1 MSTKDG
7 QLFKEKQGLLSLKPN
22 KGGLLTTSHISF
34 FQRMDVSSIEKQIK
48 EIEDEI
54 FNTQKNKATE
64 HHIGKLKAKIARLK
78 ANVEK
83 QKSSGSKGKGFSV
96 KKSGDAT
103 VGLIGLPSVGK
114 STLLNQ
120 LTDAE
125 SQVGSYEFTTLDVI
139 PGMLK
144 HNGANIQILDLPGI
158 ITGASKGKGRG
169 REILSAI
176 RSVDLIILMLDS
188 NHFHHLPVMTQELQ
202 DAGIRVNQQKPDVI
216 IAHKNQ
222 GGINI
227 QTTVK
232 QNDMT
237 EKTIRSIASEYVTN
251 ADIII
256 RERINEDQL
265 IDVFVQNRTYL
276 PPMILLN
283 KIDLLQSKTIKDHIK
298 NLEQQGWLIHPISAI
313 NGSGIETL
321 KDLIFLHLNLIRIY
335 MKPQGKKP
343 DYDEPLILKKGNTVE
358 DVCKGIHRDFT
369 PRFRYAYIWGG
380 SAKYPGQ
387 KVGLNHVLF
396 DKDVL
401 TIIITH

>member
-1 MSTKDG
+1 
-7 QLFKEKQGLLSLKPN
+7 
-22 KGGLLTTSHISF
+22 
-34 FQRMDVSSIEKQIK
+34 MDVSSIEKQIK

-78 ANVEK
+78 ATVEK
-83 QKSSGSKGKGFSV
+83 HKSSGTKGKGFSV

-139 PGMLK
+139 PGLLK
-144 HNGANIQILDLPGI
+144 HNGANIQLLDLPGI

-176 RSVDLIILMLDS
+176 RNVDLIILMLDS
-188 NHFHHLPVMTQELQ
+188 HHFHHLPVMTQELH
-202 DAGIRVNQQKPDVI
+202 DAGIRINQRKPDVI

-232 QNDMT
+232 QSHMT
-237 EKTIRSIASEYVTN
+237 EKTMQSIASEYVTN

-256 RERINEDQL
+256 REVISEDQL

-276 PPMILLN
+276 PAMILLN

-298 NLEQQGWLIHPISAI
+298 NLEQQGWLIHPISAK
-313 NGSGIETL
+313 NGSGIDTL
-321 KDLIFLHLNLIRIY
+321 KDLIFFHLNLIRIY

-343 DYDEPLILKKGNTVE
+343 DYEEPLILKKGNTVE
-358 DVCKGIHRDFT
+358 DVCKGIHRDFNR
-369 PRFRYAYIWGG
+369 RFRYAHIWGV

-387 KVGLNHVLF
+387 KVGLNHVLL

>member
-1 MSTKDG
+1 MSIKDG
-7 QLFKEKQGLLSLKPN
+7 KPSKEPQG
-22 KGGLLTTSHISF
+22 HISFQTNQGDFLSTSSIPF

-78 ANVEK
+78 ATIEK
-83 QKSSGSKGKGFSV
+83 QKGSGGKGKGFSV
-96 KKSGDAT
+96 KKTGDAT

-139 PGMLK
+139 PGMMK

-158 ITGASKGKGRG
+158 ITGASKGRGRG

-176 RSVDLIILMLDS
+176 RNVDLIVLMLDS
-188 NHFHHLPVMTQELQ
+188 EHLHTLPIMTKELH
-202 DAGIRVNQQKPDVI
+202 DAGIRVNQSKPDVLI
-216 IAHKNQ
+216 THTNQ

-227 QTTVK
+227 QTTVR
-232 QNDMT
+232 QTHISNR
-237 EKTIRSIASEYVTN
+237 TIKSIAGEYVTN

-256 RERINEDQL
+256 RENITEDQL
-265 IDVFVQNRTYL
+265 IDVFVQNRIYL
-276 PPMILLN
+276 PAFVLLN
-283 KIDLLQSKTIKDHIK
+283 KIDRLEEQVLRNHIDDLRRK
-298 NLEQQGWLIHPISAI
+298 GWVVHPISAKDTI
-313 NGSGIETL
+313 GIDVL
-321 KDLIFLHLNLIRIY
+321 KDLMFSQLDLIRIF

-343 DYDEPLILKKGNTVE
+343 DYQEPLILKKRDTIE
-358 DVCKGIHRDFT
+358 DACRVIHRDFAR
-369 PRFRYAYIWGG
+369 RFRFAHIWGS
-380 SAKYPGQ
+380 SAKYAGQ
-387 KVGLNHVLF
+387 KVGLNHQLE
-396 DKDVL
+396 DEDIL